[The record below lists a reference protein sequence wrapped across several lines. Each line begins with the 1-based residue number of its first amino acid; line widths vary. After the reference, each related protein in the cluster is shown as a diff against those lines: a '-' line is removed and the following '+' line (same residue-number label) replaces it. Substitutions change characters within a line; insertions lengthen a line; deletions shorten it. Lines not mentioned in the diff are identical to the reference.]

1 MRFHQHTRMSVEIPA
16 TKARGLPAADAV
28 DGALATDHDAL
39 RARVHGKFLARDGR
53 KLYVRGVTYG
63 PFGPGSDGSPYE
75 PGRTEEDFARMAAAG
90 VNALRTYTTPPGW
103 LLDAAARHGLLV
115 LAGLAWEQHVAFLE
129 DAERADAIVARV
141 REEVRR
147 VAGHPALL
155 AWVIGNEIPAP
166 IVRFYGADRVAA
178 FLKRLYDAAKQED
191 PEALV
196 TYVSYPSTEY
206 LELPWLDFHCFN
218 VFLESRA
225 AFDAYLARLQNLAGE
240 RPLVLTEIGLDSGTH
255 GEEAQAESIDWQVR
269 AAFAGG
275 CAGAFVFAWTDEW
288 HRGGHEIEDWH
299 FGVTARDRSP
309 KPALQALRS
318 AFADVP
324 LALGVAP
331 PRISVIVCTYNGAG
345 TLRETC
351 TALRALDYPDLEVIV
366 VDDGSTDDS
375 ASIAAEFDFRVISTE
390 NQGLSAARN
399 VGLHAATGDIVA
411 YVDDDAAP
419 DPHWLTYLAAAF
431 QSHDWVAVGGPNLA
445 VPGDGLAADAVAAAP
460 GNPSHVLYDDRSAEH
475 IPGCNSAFRRD
486 ALLAIGGFDP
496 RFRAA
501 GDDVD
506 VCWRLQSRGGE
517 IGFAPAA
524 MVWHHRRGTARG
536 YLRQQRGYGRAEA
549 MLERKWPE
557 RYSAGGH
564 VTWRGRIYG
573 AGDTHATSGPLR
585 WRVYHGVWGTAPFQ
599 RLYAPAG
606 RDVSTIALMPEVY
619 LVIACFGLL
628 VALGALWWPLLLLA
642 PILVVAAAAL
652 GVRAAL
658 AAARASFPTPGLG
671 RREVAARRVL
681 TAALH
686 LAQPLVRLEG
696 RLRYGLTPWR
706 RRGASQLAFPGERQ
720 FEHWSE
726 DWIEPRTWV
735 QIFEGGLVAHGG
747 VIRRGS
753 DFDAW
758 DLDVRGGTLAGTR
771 IWTAVEEHGAGR
783 QLVRVR
789 CRPTWSPTAIVLV
802 TLLGALGLTALLSGS
817 QIAGGVLLAVAVA
830 LAVRTL
836 HEAASAAAVTVR
848 ALTPHE
854 ARRSAEGARAS

>member
-1 MRFHQHTRMSVEIPA
+1 VSTDSPASSAPLPLADVIEPTAEPVGDSV
-16 TKARGLPAADAV
+16 ARAA
-28 DGALATDHDAL
+28 
-39 RARVHGKFLARDGR
+39 VHGKFLGRGDR

-63 PFGPGSDGSPYE
+63 PFR
-75 PGRTEEDFARMAAAG
+75 PGRDGIPYDPDRTDEDFARMAAEG
-90 VNALRTYTTPPGW
+90 INAVRTYTTPPRW
-103 LLDAAARHGLLV
+103 LLDTAARHGLLV
-115 LAGLAWEQHVAFLE
+115 LAGLAWEQHIAFLE
-129 DAERADAIVARV
+129 DPARTDTIVTRLG
-141 REEVRR
+141 EEVRSR
-147 VAGHPALL
+147 AGHPALL

-166 IVRFYGADRVAA
+166 IVRFYGTDRVAA
-178 FLKRLYDAAKQED
+178 FLRRLYDAAKRED
-191 PEALV
+191 PGALV

-206 LELPWLDFHCFN
+206 LELPWLDFVCFN
-218 VFLESRA
+218 VFLESRDR
-225 AFDAYLARLQNLAGE
+225 FDAYLARLQILADD

-275 CAGAFVFAWTDEW
+275 CAGAFVFGWTDEW
-288 HRGGHEIEDWH
+288 HRGGHDIEDWH
-299 FGVTARDRSP
+299 FGVTTRDRRA
-309 KPALQALRS
+309 KPALHALRA

-324 LALGVAP
+324 VALGPAP
-331 PRISVIVCTYNGAG
+331 PRISVVVCTYNGAR

-351 TALRALDYPDLEVIV
+351 TALAALDYPDAEVIV

-375 ASIAAEFDFRVISTE
+375 AAIATECGFRVISTE

-399 VGLHAATGDIVA
+399 VGMHAATGEFVA
-411 YVDDDAAP
+411 YVDDDTMP

-431 QSHDWVAVGGPNLA
+431 QSHDWVAVGGPNLP
-445 VPGDGLAADAVAAAP
+445 VSGDGPAADAVAAAP

-486 ALLAIGGFDP
+486 ALMAIGGFDP

-506 VCWRLQSRGGE
+506 VCWRLQTRGGQ

-573 AGDTHATSGPLR
+573 PGETRPAAGRFR

-599 RLYAPAG
+599 RLYAPPTA
-606 RDVSTIALMPEVY
+606 DVSTIALMPEIY
-619 LVIACFGLL
+619 LAIACLALL
-628 VALGALWWPLLLLA
+628 VALGALWWPLLLLS

-652 GVRAAL
+652 GLRAAT
-658 AAARASFPTPGLG
+658 AAARARFPTPGLSA
-671 RREVAARRVL
+671 REVAVRRAL

-706 RRGASQLAFPGERQ
+706 RRSASQLAFPRARQ
-720 FEHWSE
+720 LEHWSV
-726 DWIEPRTWV
+726 DGLEPHSWL

-747 VIRRGS
+747 VVRRGS

-758 DLDVRGGTLAGTR
+758 DLEVRGGTLAGTR

-783 QLVRVR
+783 QLARVR
-789 CRPTWSPTAIVLV
+789 CRATWSWTPTLLV
-802 TLLGALGLTALLSGS
+802 TLLVCLAVAALVTGS
-817 QIAGGVLLAVAVA
+817 QIAGAILLVMAAA
-830 LAVRTL
+830 LGLRTL
-836 HEAASAAAVTVR
+836 HEAASAMGVTVR
-848 ALTPHE
+848 ALTPSDPE
-854 ARRSAEGARAS
+854 RMAERTRAF